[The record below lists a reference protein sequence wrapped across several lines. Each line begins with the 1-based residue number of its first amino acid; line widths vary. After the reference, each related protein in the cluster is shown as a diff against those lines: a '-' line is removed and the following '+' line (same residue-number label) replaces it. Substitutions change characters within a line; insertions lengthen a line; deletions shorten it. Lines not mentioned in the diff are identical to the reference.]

1 MWRQQET
8 FRPSKRPSGPAQ
20 GARIRRLSHLSS
32 ALQTGLQLQV
42 EQNNCALLDSEQLD
56 FLAGIHS
63 FTASSVASSVDGT
76 SFTMQASSPP
86 GVPEEPRAM
95 DLSGISLAGKVESCI
110 GEEER
115 GATAPPECSASTGA
129 FEHHSE
135 SIRQAHMKSV
145 GKSQS

>member
-8 FRPSKRPSGPAQ
+8 FRSSKRPSGPAQ

-42 EQNNCALLDSEQLD
+42 EQNNRLLDSDQLD

-63 FTASSVASSVDGT
+63 FTASSVASSDGA

-86 GVPEEPRAM
+86 GVPEPRAM
-95 DLSGISLAGKVESCI
+95 DLSGISLAGKVDCI
-110 GEEER
+110 GEER
-115 GATAPPECSASTGA
+115 ATAPPECSASTGA

-135 SIRQAHMKSV
+135 SIRQAHMQSV

>member
-8 FRPSKRPSGPAQ
+8 FRSSKRPSGPAQ

-42 EQNNCALLDSEQLD
+42 SEQNNRLLDSEQLD

-63 FTASSVASSVDGT
+63 FTASSVASSDGT

-95 DLSGISLAGKVESCI
+95 DLSGISLAAGKVDCM
-110 GEEER
+110 GEER
-115 GATAPPECSASTGA
+115 GATAPSPECSASTGA

-135 SIRQAHMKSV
+135 NPSHRRT
-145 GKSQS
+145 

>member
-8 FRPSKRPSGPAQ
+8 FRSSKRPSGPAQ

-42 EQNNCALLDSEQLD
+42 SEQNNRLLDSEQLD

-63 FTASSVASSVDGT
+63 FTASSVASSDGA

-95 DLSGISLAGKVESCI
+95 DLSGISLPPGKVESCI
-110 GEEER
+110 GEER

-135 SIRQAHMKSV
+135 SIPQAHMKSV